1 MRYFHVIGYN
11 QRVAHQ
17 RLTRICFIDYDREMA
32 LVVDRKDPQ
41 SGEHSIL
48 AVGRLSKL
56 HMAPEAEFAILV
68 SDAYQR
74 HGFGGELLRR
84 LVQIGHDERLHRI
97 TANILNGNI
106 AMQRVARNTGFKLKR
121 VGSEINAELDLSKS

>member
-17 RLTRICFIDYDREMA
+17 RLTRICFIDYDREIA

-48 AVGRLSKL
+48 AVGRLNKL

-84 LVQIGHDERLHRI
+84 LVQIGRDEKLQRI

-106 AMQRVARNTGFKLKR
+106 AMQRMARNTGFELKL
-121 VGSEINAELDLSKS
+121 VGSEINAEMDLSKS